1 MNFLSKSMPV
11 AAGTLAIGLSLAPA
25 AKAAT
30 QDVWYVTSPGDSCQ
44 LSIPTTD
51 TKFRPK
57 ATGGRNESTS
67 ASNFV
72 ICPLPDPTG
81 AGFFTISTSL
91 YSIDG
96 ASHDVTCTA
105 VSNWFGNGQQY
116 SSKTLTVATSK
127 SWQNIFWNASD
138 FGGLAGNHVVVLSIT
153 CLLPPQTA
161 VNLIEGDY

>member
-1 MNFLSKSMPV
+1 MRNLRLSAALAGMV
-11 AAGTLAIGLSLAPA
+11 AVYGLSLAPVAHA
-25 AKAAT
+25 ASTFAT
-30 QDVWYVTSPGDSCQ
+30 GSICQ